1 MLIKIDLERFSL
13 KALKKIRGDV
23 EKAIRSFEQR
33 RLAEAR
39 SELSAKASEL
49 GYSLDDLLGTVA
61 TRKRTPAKPK
71 HRHPAEPELTWTGR
85 GRAPLWMV
93 ELENNGKSRSELLIA
108 N

>member
-1 MLIKIDLERFSL
+1 MKIDLESYSL
-13 KALKKIRGDV
+13 KELKKIRGNV
-23 EKAIRSFEQR
+23 EKAISSFEQR
-33 RLAEAR
+33 KLAKAR

-49 GYSLDDLLGTVA
+49 GYSLDDLLGSVA

-71 HRHPAEPELTWTGR
+71 YRHPAEPELTWTGR

-93 ELENNGKSRSELLIA
+93 ELENNGKSRSELLFA